1 MGTELNNIKEKIKSR
16 SGLATFAIVPA
27 VLCGL
32 TLLGFQTYSLIT
44 GKSFSD
50 LDFNIGKLW
59 QTSENS
65 VSQNDANVLTIFDRV
80 TTSDLAADDIDASN
94 LEDIKALVFSNIISK
109 PAQLVNTDKVEK
121 QAKYANTFDLFDL
134 SIIEQVNMSPVV
146 QSKQL
151 LKYLN
156 RLDKEYLINPNM
168 VPKQGKWYIGVSF
181 APTLN
186 YRTFSY
192 DPAYVNG
199 VAVDG
204 NYRYTF
210 GLTEDSRNKTDKA
223 ITSYSFGF
231 DIGRRINSKI
241 TIFTGLYFA
250 HYGEQ
255 IQVRPV
261 DTENPNYGNA
271 SFMGN
276 KPMYELYSSENSN
289 GNIPFTNKYSYIEI
303 PLGVSIDV
311 AKFNKS
317 KLSFD
322 AGVNFKKLSKVNALA
337 FDFNTDYYYWC
348 NSDKEIFNTYG
359 VGTITGVTLSQYFGE
374 RLELFVNPTF
384 KYNIT
389 STFKRPYAVDQNQYS
404 TGLRLGFK
412 QQIF

>member
-1 MGTELNNIKEKIKSR
+1 VGTELNNIKETIKTR

-32 TLLGFQTYSLIT
+32 TLLGVQTYSLIT

-65 VSQNDANVLTIFDRV
+65 VPQNDVNVLTIFDRV
-80 TTSDLAADDIDASN
+80 TASYLASYDIDNSK
-94 LEDIKALVFSNIISK
+94 LEEIKALVISDISSR

-121 QAKYANTFDLFDL
+121 QDKYASTFDLFDL
-134 SIIEQVNMSPVV
+134 SIIEEVNIFSIL

-151 LKYLN
+151 LKYLD

-168 VPKQGKWYIGVSF
+168 VPKQGKWYLGVSF
-181 APTLN
+181 APTLS

-192 DPAYVNG
+192 DPSYVNG
-199 VAVDG
+199 VAVAG

-223 ITSYSFGF
+223 IASYSFGF
-231 DIGRRINSKI
+231 DIGRRINSKV
-241 TIFTGLYFA
+241 TIFTGLHYA

-261 DTENPNYGNA
+261 DTENPNYENA

-276 KPMYELYSSENSN
+276 KPMYELYSSENSSR
-289 GNIPFTNKYSYIEI
+289 NIPFTNKYSYIEI

-311 AKFNKS
+311 AQLNKS

-322 AGVNFKKLSKVNALA
+322 AGVNFKKLSNVNALA
-337 FDFNTDYYYWC
+337 FDFYTDYYYWC
-348 NSDKEIFNTYG
+348 NSDKEIFNNFG
-359 VGTITGVTLSQYFGE
+359 VGTITGVTLSQYFSE

-384 KYNIT
+384 KYNVT
-389 STFKRPYAVDQNQYS
+389 STFKRPYAVNQNQYS